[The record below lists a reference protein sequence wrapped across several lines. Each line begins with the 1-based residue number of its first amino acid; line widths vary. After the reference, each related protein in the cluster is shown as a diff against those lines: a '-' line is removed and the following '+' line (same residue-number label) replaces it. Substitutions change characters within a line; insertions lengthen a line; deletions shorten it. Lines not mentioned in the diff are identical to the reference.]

1 MQKAKLLTL
10 ILFFFASLFTT
21 SIFAADTSLK
31 AAAIAPVD
39 DAWRAALPK
48 DPVAATEAYMA
59 RLSPEARA
67 RSDAYFEGGYWLQ
80 LWNFLIGMLIAWLLL
95 SKRWSQKM
103 RDFSERFTRFRFVH
117 NMIYAAQYLLA
128 SWVISLPLTIY
139 QGFFRE
145 HQYGMATQTFGP
157 WFGEQ
162 LISLAISLVAISLLL
177 AGIYAF
183 IRRAPNSW
191 WAWGS
196 AVSIVFMIIGMLIGP
211 VYIDP
216 LFNTYKPVPDGP
228 IKESVLSMAR
238 ANNVPADNVYVFD
251 ASRQTTRVSANV
263 SGIFGTAAVRLN
275 DNLLNRTSP
284 PEIKGVMGHELG
296 HYVLNHIYKM
306 LIAFTLIIVVG
317 FLFVKNTFAWAQKRF
332 GANWGIRD
340 VTDAAGMPL
349 FAALFSVYM
358 LAMTPIIN
366 TMIRVDEVEA
376 DIFGLNTAREGDGFA
391 EVDLK
396 LTEYRKADPSDVE
409 EFIFYDHPS
418 PKKRI
423 LAAMRWKAENL
434 K

>member
-1 MQKAKLLTL
+1 
-10 ILFFFASLFTT
+10 
-21 SIFAADTSLK
+21 
-31 AAAIAPVD
+31 
-39 DAWRAALPK
+39 
-48 DPVAATEAYMA
+48 
-59 RLSPEARA
+59 
-67 RSDAYFEGGYWLQ
+67 WLQ

-95 SKRWSQKM
+95 GTRWSQKM

-117 NMIYAAQYLLA
+117 NMTYAAQYLLA
-128 SWVISLPLTIY
+128 GWVISLPLTIY

-162 LISLAISLVAISLLL
+162 LMELAISIVAGSLLL

-196 AVSIVFMIIGMLIGP
+196 AVSIGFLMIMLLIGP

-216 LFNTYKPVPDGP
+216 LFNTYKPIPDGP

-317 FLFVKNTFAWAQKRF
+317 FLFVKNTFAWAQERF

-349 FAALFSVYM
+349 FAALFSVY
-358 LAMTPIIN
+358 LFAMTPVVN
-366 TMIRVDEVEA
+366 TMIRVNEVEA

-391 EVDLK
+391 DVGLK

-423 LAAMRWKAENL
+423 LAAMRWKAEYP